1 MSFDISYQQRRGAIE
16 TYFDRTAV
24 EAWARLTSDAPVG
37 RIRATVR
44 EGRTQMRDMLLSWLP
59 HDLTGARLL
68 DAGCGTGALAI
79 EAARRGADVVAV
91 DLSPNLIRL
100 ARERSPTDLGK
111 GSVTFIAGDMLDP
124 ALGNFDHIVSMDALI
139 HYSADDGV
147 KALTSLGARTRSSML
162 ATFAPRTPALAVMHK
177 LGRMFPR
184 TDRSPSIEPVVLDRL
199 LADISRASGLGDW
212 QVGRCERISRGF
224 YISQALELVKP

>member
-162 ATFAPRTPALAVMHK
+162 ATFAPRTPALALMHK

-199 LADISRASGLGDW
+199 LADISRAPGLGDW

>member
-59 HDLTGARLL
+59 QDLTGARLL

-147 KALTSLGARTRSSML
+147 KALTALGARTRSSML
-162 ATFAPRTPALAVMHK
+162 ATFAPRTAALAVMHK

-199 LADISRASGLGDW
+199 LADISRAPGLGDW

>member
-1 MSFDISYQQRRGAIE
+1 MSLNASYQQRRGAIE

-44 EGRTQMRDMLLSWLP
+44 AGRTEMRDMLLSWLP
-59 HDLTGARLL
+59 RDLTGARLL

-91 DLSPNLIRL
+91 DLSPNLINL
-100 ARERSPTDLGK
+100 ARERAPRDLNH

-124 ALGNFDHIVSMDALI
+124 ALGTFDHIVSMDALI

-147 KALTSLGARTRSSML
+147 KALTELGARTRSSML
-162 ATFAPRTPALAVMHK
+162 ATFAPRTPALAVMHRV
-177 LGRMFPR
+177 GRMFPR
-184 TDRSPSIEPVVLDRL
+184 KDRSPSIEPVVLDRL
-199 LADISRASGLGDW
+199 LGDIAQAPDMQAW
-212 QVGRCERISRGF
+212 QVGRCERVSRGF
-224 YISQALELVKP
+224 YISQALELVKL